1 MKVKNQASAVT
12 AETDKEIELTSI
24 LETLGRHWKMIATT
38 VAVVFSIGV
47 VYAYFSAPIYQAGM
61 LVRVDDSTAAPP
73 TDSRDMVRTAAAM
86 FDQRATAEG
95 EIQVIG
101 SKFVLGPVVDALK
114 LYIQAAPHRFP
125 LIGGM
130 VARMNDETSTPGLF
144 GRGGYA
150 WGAESIDVSAFDVP
164 KKFEGKEYTLRYLGN
179 GQYQVRGPGVE
190 TGVGGQVGTVQRFD
204 TEAGPISLLVGF
216 IHGEKGV
223 EFDLTRNSRTSAIDR
238 LQNSLTI
245 AEQGNKSGVISTSLE
260 GKDPVLVAA
269 IINELSQMYVRQNA
283 DRRGINAAKSLEYLE
298 QQLPDAKRQM
308 ETAEDNYNAYR
319 NSRTLFNPD
328 EEGRIVMQQ
337 ASQADAQL
345 LDLKRRRSDL
355 AVHFSPSHPSVVVI
369 DQQIAATEKY
379 INDLAARVKAMPAA
393 EQGALRLQRDVRVS
407 TDVYSALR
415 NNIET
420 MRLIRAGRVPTVE
433 LLDRAE
439 VPERP
444 VKPVKALVL
453 VIAAGIGLFIGIVLA
468 FARDFLFKGV
478 LDPKELESKTG
489 LSVFAT
495 IPDSER
501 QKELAKR
508 IADKRPEQL
517 ALASRYPT
525 DPAVEGLRMM
535 RSSLHYALMDAPNNV
550 VMLAGP
556 LPGIGK
562 SFVSANLA
570 TLLAA
575 GGKRVLLV
583 DCDLRRGHLNQYF
596 GLPRGKGLVDIV
608 NGSSTLEETVHRSV
622 LNNLDFVQCGFYP
635 PDPAELLLSNA
646 FTESVSRASENYDIV
661 LLDAPAILA
670 VSDTAIMAP
679 VAGSIFLVARYG
691 DTRSGEIS
699 ESVKRLEQS
708 GASVTGV
715 LLNGFKVH
723 YGNYAQARQY
733 GGYAYAAYKA
743 EKAD

>member
-1 MKVKNQASAVT
+1 
-12 AETDKEIELTSI
+12 
-24 LETLGRHWKMIATT
+24 
-38 VAVVFSIGV
+38 
-47 VYAYFSAPIYQAGM
+47 
-61 LVRVDDSTAAPP
+61 
-73 TDSRDMVRTAAAM
+73 
-86 FDQRATAEG
+86 
-95 EIQVIG
+95 
-101 SKFVLGPVVDALK
+101 
-114 LYIQAAPHRFP
+114 
-125 LIGGM
+125 
-130 VARMNDETSTPGLF
+130 
-144 GRGGYA
+144 
-150 WGAESIDVSAFDVP
+150 
-164 KKFEGKEYTLRYLGN
+164 
-179 GQYQVRGPGVE
+179 
-190 TGVGGQVGTVQRFD
+190 
-204 TEAGPISLLVGF
+204 
-216 IHGEKGV
+216 
-223 EFDLTRNSRTSAIDR
+223 
-238 LQNSLTI
+238 
-245 AEQGNKSGVISTSLE
+245 
-260 GKDPVLVAA
+260 
-269 IINELSQMYVRQNA
+269 
-283 DRRGINAAKSLEYLE
+283 
-298 QQLPDAKRQM
+298 
-308 ETAEDNYNAYR
+308 
-319 NSRTLFNPD
+319 
-328 EEGRIVMQQ
+328 
-337 ASQADAQL
+337 
-345 LDLKRRRSDL
+345 
-355 AVHFSPSHPSVVVI
+355 
-369 DQQIAATEKY
+369 
-379 INDLAARVKAMPAA
+379 
-393 EQGALRLQRDVRVS
+393 
-407 TDVYSALR
+407 
-415 NNIET
+415 
-420 MRLIRAGRVPTVE
+420 VPTVE

-453 VIAAGIGLFIGIVLA
+453 VIAAGLGLFIGIVLA

-646 FTESVSRASENYDIV
+646 FTESVSRASEQYDIV

>member
-12 AETDKEIELTSI
+12 AETDNEIELTSI
-24 LETLGRHWKMIATT
+24 LETLGRHWKMIAAT
-38 VAVVFSIGV
+38 VAVVFSLGV
-47 VYAYFSAPIYQAGM
+47 VYAFFSAPIYQAGM
-61 LVRVDDSTAAPP
+61 LVKVDDSSAAPQADP
-73 TDSRDMVRTAAAM
+73 RDMVRTAATM

-101 SKFVLGPVVDALK
+101 SKFVIGPVVDALK

-125 LIGGM
+125 IVGGM
-130 VARMNDETSTPGLF
+130 VARMSDGTSTPGLF

-150 WGAESIDVSAFDVP
+150 WGQESIDVSAFDVP
-164 KKFEGKEYTLRYLGN
+164 KNYEGKDYTLRYLGN
-179 GQYQVRGPGVE
+179 GQYQLRGPGIE
-190 TGVGGQVGTVQRFD
+190 TGVGGQIGSVQRFD
-204 TEAGPISLLVGF
+204 TEAGPISLLVSF

-223 EFDLTRNSRTSAIDR
+223 EFDLARNSRTSAINR

-245 AEQGNKSGVISTSLE
+245 AEQGNKSGVISTTLE

-269 IINELSQMYVRQNA
+269 TINELARMYIQQNA
-283 DRRGINAAKSLEYLE
+283 DRRGINAEKSLEYLE
-298 QQLPDAKRQM
+298 QQLPTAKRQM
-308 ETAEDNYNAYR
+308 EQAEDNYNAYR
-319 NSRTLFNPD
+319 NSRTLFNAD

-355 AVHFSPSHPSVVVI
+355 ASHFSAQHPSVVVI

-379 INDLAARVKAMPAA
+379 INDLAARVKAMPQA
-393 EQGALRLQRDVRVS
+393 EQGALRLQRDVRMS

-420 MRLIRAGRVPTVE
+420 MRLIKAGRTPTVD

-453 VIAAGIGLFIGIVLA
+453 VIAAGIGLFLGIVMA

-489 LSVFAT
+489 LAVFAT
-495 IPDSER
+495 IPDSDR

-535 RSSLHYALMDAPNNV
+535 RASLQHALNDAPNNV

-608 NGSSTLEETVHRSV
+608 NGSSSLDEAVHRSV

-646 FTESVSRASENYDIV
+646 FTDAVSRASEEYDIV

-670 VSDTAIMAP
+670 VSDTSIMAP

-733 GGYAYAAYKA
+733 GGYAYAAYKSDK
-743 EKAD
+743 E

>member
-12 AETDKEIELTSI
+12 AETDNEIELRSI
-24 LETLGRHWKMIATT
+24 LETLGRHWKMIAAT
-38 VAVVFSIGV
+38 VTVVFSIGV
-47 VYAYFSAPIYQAGM
+47 VYAFFSAPIYQAGM
-61 LVRVDDSTAAPP
+61 LVKVDEASSASPGDT
-73 TDSRDMVRTAAAM
+73 RDMVRAAATM

-95 EIQVIG
+95 EIQVLG

-125 LIGGM
+125 IVGGM
-130 VARMNDETSTPGLF
+130 ISRMSDGTSTPGLF

-150 WGAESIDVSAFDVP
+150 WGSESIDVSAFDVP
-164 KKFEGKEYTLRYLGN
+164 KPFEGEDYTLRYLGN
-179 GQYQVRGPGVE
+179 GQYQVRGPGIE
-190 TGVGGQVGTVQRFD
+190 TGVGGQIGTVQRFD
-204 TEAGPISLLVGF
+204 TEAGPISLLVSF

-223 EFDLTRNSRTSAIDR
+223 EFDLVRRSRVSAMER
-238 LQNSLTI
+238 LQGSLTI

-269 IINELSQMYVRQNA
+269 TINELSRMYIKQNA
-283 DRRGINAAKSLEYLE
+283 DRRGINAEKSLEYLE

-308 ETAEDNYNAYR
+308 EQAEDNYNAYR
-319 NSRTLFNPD
+319 NSRTLFNAD

-355 AVHFSPSHPSVVVI
+355 ASHFSAQHPSVVVI

-379 INDLAARVKAMPAA
+379 IGGLSARVKAMPQA
-393 EQGALRLQRDVRVS
+393 EQGALRLQRDVRMS

-420 MRLIRAGRVPTVE
+420 MRLIKAGRTPTVE

-453 VIAAGIGLFIGIVLA
+453 VIAAGIGLFLGIVMA

-535 RSSLHYALMDAPNNV
+535 RASLQYALMDAPNNV

-608 NGSSTLEETVHRSV
+608 SGSSSLDEAVHRSV

-646 FTESVSRASENYDIV
+646 FTDAVSRASEEYDIV

-670 VSDTAIMAP
+670 VSDTSIMAP

-733 GGYAYAAYKA
+733 GGYAYAAYKSDK
-743 EKAD
+743 E

>member
-12 AETDKEIELTSI
+12 AETDNEIEIKSI
-24 LETLGRHWKMIATT
+24 LETLGRHWKMITAT
-38 VAVVFSIGV
+38 VAVVFSLGV
-47 VYAYFSAPIYQAGM
+47 VYAFFSAPIYQAGM
-61 LVRVDDSTAAPP
+61 LVKVDDSSAAPP
-73 TDSRDMVRTAAAM
+73 GDSRDMVRTAATM

-125 LIGGM
+125 IIGGM
-130 VARMNDETSTPGLF
+130 VARMSDGTSTPGLF

-150 WGAESIDVSAFDVP
+150 WGSESIEVPAFDVP
-164 KKFEGKEYTLRYLGN
+164 KNFEGKEYTLRYLGN

-190 TGVGGQVGTVQRFD
+190 QGVGGQVGTVQRFD
-204 TEAGPISLLVGF
+204 TEAGPISLLVSF

-223 EFDLTRNSRTSAIDR
+223 EFDLARNSRVSAIDR

-245 AEQGNKSGVISTSLE
+245 AEQGNKSGVISTTLE

-269 IINELSQMYVRQNA
+269 TINELSRMYLQQNA
-283 DRRGINAAKSLEYLE
+283 DRRGINAEKSLEYLE

-308 ETAEDNYNAYR
+308 EQAEDNYNAYR

-355 AVHFSPSHPSVVVI
+355 ASHFSPQHPSVVVI

-379 INDLAARVKAMPAA
+379 INDLAARVKAMPQA
-393 EQGALRLQRDVRVS
+393 EQGALRLQRDVRMS

-420 MRLIRAGRVPTVE
+420 MRLIKAGRTPTVD

-453 VIAAGIGLFIGIVLA
+453 VMAAGIGLFLGIVMA

-495 IPDSER
+495 IPDSDR

-535 RSSLHYALMDAPNNV
+535 RASLQYALMDAPNNV

-608 NGSSTLEETVHRSV
+608 NGSSSLDEAVHRSV

-646 FTESVSRASENYDIV
+646 FTDAVSRASEEYDIV

-670 VSDTAIMAP
+670 VSDTSIMAP

-733 GGYAYAAYKA
+733 GGYAYAAYKSDK
-743 EKAD
+743 E

>member
-1 MKVKNQASAVT
+1 MKVKNQASVLT
-12 AETDKEIELTSI
+12 AESDNEIELKSI
-24 LETLGRHWKMIATT
+24 LETLGRHWKMIAAT

-47 VYAYFSAPIYQAGM
+47 VYAFFSAPIYQAGM
-61 LVRVDDSTAAPP
+61 LVRVDEASAAPP
-73 TDSRDMVRTAAAM
+73 GDTRDMVRAAAQM

-95 EIQVIG
+95 EIQVLG

-125 LIGGM
+125 VIGGM
-130 VARMNDETSTPGLF
+130 IARMSDGTSTPGLF

-150 WGAESIDVSAFDVP
+150 WGSESIDVSAFDVP
-164 KKFEGKEYTLRYLGN
+164 KAFEGEDYTLRYLGN
-179 GQYQVRGPGVE
+179 GQYQVRGPGIE
-190 TGVGGQVGTVQRFD
+190 TGVGGQIGTVQRFD
-204 TEAGPISLLVGF
+204 TEAGPISLLVSF

-223 EFDLTRNSRTSAIDR
+223 EFNLMRRSRVSAMER

-245 AEQGNKSGVISTSLE
+245 AEQGNKSGVISTTLE

-269 IINELSQMYVRQNA
+269 TINELSRMYIKQNA
-283 DRRGINAAKSLEYLE
+283 DRRGINAEKSLEYLE

-308 ETAEDNYNAYR
+308 EQAEDNYNAYR
-319 NSRTLFNPD
+319 NSRTLFNAD

-345 LDLKRRRSDL
+345 LDLKRRRADL
-355 AVHFSPSHPSVVVI
+355 ASHFSAAHPSVVVI

-379 INDLAARVKAMPAA
+379 IGGLSARVKAMPQA
-393 EQGALRLQRDVRVS
+393 EQGALRLQRDVRMS

-420 MRLIRAGRVPTVE
+420 MRLIKAGRTPTVE

-453 VIAAGIGLFIGIVLA
+453 VIAAGVGLFLGIVMA

-495 IPDSER
+495 IPDSDR

-535 RSSLHYALMDAPNNV
+535 RASLQYALMDAPNNV

-608 NGSSTLEETVHRSV
+608 NGSSSLDEAVHRSV

-646 FTESVSRASENYDIV
+646 FTDAVSRASEEYDIV

-670 VSDTAIMAP
+670 VSDTSIMAP

-733 GGYAYAAYKA
+733 GGYAYAAYKSDK
-743 EKAD
+743 E